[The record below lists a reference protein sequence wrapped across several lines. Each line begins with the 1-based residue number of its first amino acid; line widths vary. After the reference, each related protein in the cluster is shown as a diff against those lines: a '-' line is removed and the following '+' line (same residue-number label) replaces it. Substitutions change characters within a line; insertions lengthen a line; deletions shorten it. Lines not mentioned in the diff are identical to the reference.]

1 MILLYDTPRYDHP
14 KCTGSIGPV
23 HSCVAK
29 NIGSCLHSV
38 DVAAPAGEWLRSPQR
53 PAGRVVHVQTSGL
66 IASRSSWPT
75 WVLAKLEVGLECALA
90 VRRRISRTVETEE
103 LQNSEFLQITS
114 EKHGRHIRATSIL
127 ALAGFSVHPPERPPG
142 PPL

>member
-1 MILLYDTPRYDHP
+1 MILVYDTMHYEGSMIYKYHKHDTPHYDHP

-66 IASRSSWPT
+66 IASRSS
-75 WVLAKLEVGLECALA
+75 
-90 VRRRISRTVETEE
+90 
-103 LQNSEFLQITS
+103 
-114 EKHGRHIRATSIL
+114 
-127 ALAGFSVHPPERPPG
+127 
-142 PPL
+142 